1 MFFTLLQNGAVLG
14 VEENLENM
22 WKQGMQSYSDKRWQE
37 AIESIKTHNAKK
49 TSKILIAGFSRV
61 PCAQY
66 YCQGG
71 DRARASAGPG

>member
-37 AIESIKTHNAKK
+37 AIESIEQSLKLYEMYQNATKLCLK
-49 TSKILIAGFSRV
+49 ACVNTSTLVCIQSRQCSV
-61 PCAQY
+61 
-66 YCQGG
+66 
-71 DRARASAGPG
+71 

>member
-37 AIESIKTHNAKK
+37 AIESIEQSLKLYEMYQN
-49 TSKILIAGFSRV
+49 
-61 PCAQY
+61 
-66 YCQGG
+66 
-71 DRARASAGPG
+71 